1 MSSSPGNS
9 PAKKPRF
16 YYGWLIVWLSFATL
30 GFHVVTRFSFG
41 IFQVPLLEE
50 FGWSRGLLSGA
61 FSLSMATYAIG
72 APFAGSLLEK
82 KGPRAIMPW
91 GSVILGLT
99 FISCFF
105 VSSLWHLYILFGLFA
120 GYGLSLSGF
129 STHSA
134 IIPRWFVRKRGRAT
148 GIALSGIGIGIL
160 VLAPLIERLIASVG
174 WRYTYM
180 IFGLVLLCVVAPAA
194 FVLLRDVPE
203 DVGQGPDG
211 GPPRTPEEMARAGV
225 GHGGEGKGVWEVFT
239 VVKRDIRFWCLLLMV
254 FAIGLNN
261 NTIMSQLQL
270 YLVDVGYGTALAAVI
285 FGSVGFIRTFGSIG
299 GGWVGDII
307 GRGRGGGACGRGGG
321 GGPDAADPH
330 SPFRRGHP
338 AGLRLRTG
346 LRGRHRRHERMLLRP
361 GGGLLRGPHL
371 RRHHRLH
378 GDLLRPRRR
387 RRRPVRGL
395 HVRLH
400 EKLPHSLPD
409 DHRLHV
415 RLVSPRALAAGL
427 HEKTRL
433 GADVGGRPFR
443 LH

>member
-1 MSSSPGNS
+1 MPKSPESG
-9 PAKKPRF
+9 PAKKPKF

-41 IFQVPLLEE
+41 IFQVPLLDE

-61 FSLSMATYAIG
+61 FSLSMATYAFC

-99 FISCFF
+99 FIACFF

-120 GYGLSLSGF
+120 GFGLSLSGF

-134 IIPRWFVRKRGRAT
+134 IMPRWFVRKRGRAT

-160 VLAPLIERLIASVG
+160 ILAPLIERLIASVG

-180 IFGLVLLCVVAPAA
+180 IFGLAVLCVVAPAS
-194 FVLLRDVPE
+194 FLLMRDVPE

-211 GPPRTPEEMARAGV
+211 NPPRTPEEMARAGV
-225 GHGGEGKGVWEVFT
+225 GHGGEGKGVLEVFS
-239 VVKRDIRFWCLLLMV
+239 VVRHDIRFWCLILMC

-261 NTIMSQLQL
+261 NTIMSQLHL
-270 YLVDVGYGTALAAVI
+270 YLVDVGYGTALAAII

-307 GRGRGGGACGRGGG
+307 GRGRG
-321 GGPDAADPH
+321 
-330 SPFRRGHP
+330 
-338 AGLRLRTG
+338 
-346 LRGRHRRHERMLLRP
+346 
-361 GGGLLRGPHL
+361 
-371 RRHHRLH
+371 
-378 GDLLRPRRR
+378 
-387 RRRPVRGL
+387 V
-395 HVRLH
+395 
-400 EKLPHSLPD
+400 
-409 DHRLHV
+409 
-415 RLVSPRALAAGL
+415 ALAAVVVAAGL
-427 HEKTRL
+427 TL
-433 GADVGGRPFR
+433 LILIPYFGGGILPGYAFALVYGVGIGAMSACYSALAGDCFGGRTYGVIIGFMEICYGLGGVVGPVFAGFMYDYTQSYFIPFLTIIFFMFFSIALALW
-443 LH
+443 LHAYMQRHGLEPRV

>member
-1 MSSSPGNS
+1 MTTFPQSG
-9 PAKKPRF
+9 PAKKPKF
-16 YYGWLIVWLSFATL
+16 YYGWLIVWLSFFTL

-61 FSLSMATYAIG
+61 FSLSMATYALG

-99 FISCFF
+99 FISCYF

-134 IIPRWFVRKRGRAT
+134 IMPRWFVKKRGRAT

-174 WRYTYM
+174 WRYTYV
-180 IFGLVLLCVVAPAA
+180 IFGLIILCVVSPAS
-194 FVLLRDVPE
+194 FLLLRDVPE

-211 GPPRTPEEMARAGV
+211 GPPRTPEELTRAGV
-225 GHGGEGKGVWEVFT
+225 GHGGEGKGLWEVFSA
-239 VVKRDIRFWCLLLMV
+239 VRRDIRFWCLILMV

-270 YLVDVGYGTALAAVI
+270 YLVDVGYGTALAALI

-299 GGWVGDII
+299 GGWVGDLI
-307 GRGRGGGACGRGGG
+307 GRGRG
-321 GGPDAADPH
+321 
-330 SPFRRGHP
+330 
-338 AGLRLRTG
+338 
-346 LRGRHRRHERMLLRP
+346 
-361 GGGLLRGPHL
+361 
-371 RRHHRLH
+371 
-378 GDLLRPRRR
+378 
-387 RRRPVRGL
+387 V
-395 HVRLH
+395 
-400 EKLPHSLPD
+400 
-409 DHRLHV
+409 
-415 RLVSPRALAAGL
+415 ALAAVVVAAGL
-427 HEKTRL
+427 TLLILIPHFGGGIL
-433 GADVGGRPFR
+433 PGYAFALVYGIGIGAMSACYSALAGDCFGGRTYGVIIGSMEICYGLGGVVGAPFAGFMFDYTKSYFIPFLTIIFFMFVSLTLALWLQAYMKKHGLEPR
-443 LH
+443 